1 MKNIFKSIFLAGA
14 TGMVM
19 LTSCSDFLDQ
29 SSPSEMFPEN
39 VYNTESYTKQV
50 LNRVY
55 AGLVLDHTYGC
66 RIPLNLAMNTDVE
79 LVDALT
85 ETTVTADSERGLCN
99 YNPTNWNRLPTNWSE
114 MYEIIENA
122 NLVIEG
128 IRASDIKDNQNMRY
142 YLGEALT
149 LRAMVF
155 FDLVRNYGDI
165 PMKMESTQ
173 TDGSNLYLG
182 KTDRDVIMDQLL
194 VDLEEAA
201 GLLPWAGENGYTTE
215 HCTKGYAYGLAARI
229 ALAEAGYSI
238 RESSKAGY
246 VNLSERREGQLGYS
260 DVTYPTMR
268 PGDEKRAEL
277 FRHALACLDAV
288 ILGGRH
294 QLNPSFENEWERINQ
309 LTLDQTYQE
318 NLFEVAHGMNY
329 SGEMGY
335 TAGVRM
341 NAVSTRFGFSN
352 SSGKVKLTAP
362 FFMSFDSQDTRRD
375 VTCAP
380 YELRDATST
389 QTMQSNAPFGIYVGK
404 WDVRKMTDAWR
415 SMNQGVSTKTGYGIN
430 WVAMRYSDI
439 LLMYAEVVNEL
450 YGPQGAGTCGKTAQ
464 EALAEVRERAFPAS
478 VHADKVTSYVAS
490 LISKEAFFEAIV
502 DERAW
507 ELAGEAV
514 RKYDLIRWGL
524 LIDKTVEMLDTYR
537 NAVVNDEYVSKL
549 YYKENAAA
557 ENWYRI
563 DYSSICWYEEPET
576 KDDAA
581 AGWKNVNFWGN
592 VKKDGAIDDTNT
604 TYDAINYISNGLIK
618 YDKYLGFQGPANIVN
633 RHLLPLG
640 ATTISDS
647 NGHLQNSYGF
657 SF

>member
-277 FRHALACLDAV
+277 YRHALACLDAV

-450 YGPQGAGTCGKTAQ
+450 YGPQGAGT
-464 EALAEVRERAFPAS
+464 L
-478 VHADKVTSYVAS
+478 S
-490 LISKEAFFEAIV
+490 LIHI
-502 DERAW
+502 
-507 ELAGEAV
+507 
-514 RKYDLIRWGL
+514 
-524 LIDKTVEMLDTYR
+524 
-537 NAVVNDEYVSKL
+537 
-549 YYKENAAA
+549 
-557 ENWYRI
+557 
-563 DYSSICWYEEPET
+563 
-576 KDDAA
+576 
-581 AGWKNVNFWGN
+581 
-592 VKKDGAIDDTNT
+592 
-604 TYDAINYISNGLIK
+604 
-618 YDKYLGFQGPANIVN
+618 
-633 RHLLPLG
+633 
-640 ATTISDS
+640 
-647 NGHLQNSYGF
+647 
-657 SF
+657 